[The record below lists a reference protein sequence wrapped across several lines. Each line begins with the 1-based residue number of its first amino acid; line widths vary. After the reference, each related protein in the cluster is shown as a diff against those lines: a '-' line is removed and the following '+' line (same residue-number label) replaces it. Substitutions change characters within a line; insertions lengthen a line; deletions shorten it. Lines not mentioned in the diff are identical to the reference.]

1 MASHPTIMSISFFDA
16 IKQGNR
22 YEVERQLIVDPS
34 LIHVRE
40 DGLSPIMIAAYHHE
54 PEIASFL
61 ADKTVA
67 LTIFE
72 AAATGKINN
81 ILRLLARDPQ
91 LVNAYAGDGF
101 QALGLACYFGHF
113 DVAEYLIKAGAPVNS
128 AARNELKA
136 MPIHSAASAGHVKI
150 VELLLKN
157 RADPNAR
164 EQNGYT
170 PLHAA
175 AQNGDLEMI
184 RTLLY
189 GGAGLDLKSDDG
201 KFPLDLALEGGHTAA
216 AKLLQEG
223 ITKRFKTKRE

>member
-1 MASHPTIMSISFFDA
+1 MSISFFDA

-22 YEVERQLIVDPS
+22 HEVERQLIVDSS

-40 DGLSPIMIAAYHHE
+40 NGLSPIMIAAYHHQ

-72 AAATGKINN
+72 ASATGKINN

-91 LVNAYAGDGF
+91 LVNAYAEDGF
-101 QALGLACYFGHF
+101 QPLGLACYFGHF
-113 DVAEYLIKAGAPVNS
+113 DVAEYLVKAGAPVNS
-128 AARNELKA
+128 TSRNELKA
-136 MPIHSAASAGHVKI
+136 APIQSATAAGHEKI
-150 VELLLKN
+150 VRMLLAN
-157 RADPNAR
+157 GADPNIR
-164 EQNGYT
+164 EQGGYT

-175 AQNGDLEMI
+175 AQNGDEMVI

-189 GGAGLDLKSDDG
+189 GGADLGIKSNDG
-201 KFPLDLALEGGHTAA
+201 KLPLDLALEAGHTEAA
-216 AKLLQEG
+216 RLLEEG
-223 ITKRFKTKRE
+223 ITKRFKTKRG

>member
-1 MASHPTIMSISFFDA
+1 MSTSFLDA

-22 YEVERQLIVDPS
+22 NEVERQLDADPG

-40 DGLSPIMIAAYHHE
+40 EGLSPIMIAAYHGQ
-54 PEIASFL
+54 PPIASYL

-101 QALGLACYFGHF
+101 QALGLACYFGHL
-113 DVAEYLIKAGAPVNS
+113 DVAEYLLKAGAPVNS
-128 AARNELKA
+128 PSRNDLRA
-136 MPIHSAASAGHVKI
+136 TPIQSAAAAGHVKI
-150 VELLLKN
+150 VELLLKHK
-157 RADPNAR
+157 AEPNAR
-164 EQNGYT
+164 EQGGYT

-175 AQNGDLEMI
+175 AQNGDQEMI
-184 RTLLY
+184 RALLY
-189 GGAGLDLKSDDG
+189 GGADLTLLSDDG
-201 KFPLDLALEGGHTAA
+201 RMPLDLALAAGHTQA

-223 ITKRFKTKRE
+223 ITKQFRLKRD

>member
-1 MASHPTIMSISFFDA
+1 MRYSVSFFDA

-22 YEVERQLIVDPS
+22 HEVERQLIVDPS

-40 DGLSPIMIAAYHHE
+40 EGLSPILVAAYHGQ

-91 LVNAYAGDGF
+91 LVNAYAIDGF
-101 QALGLACYFGHF
+101 QPLGLAAYFGHF
-113 DVAEYLIKAGAPVNS
+113 DSAEYLLKAGAPINS
-128 AARNELKA
+128 PSRNELKA
-136 MPIHSAASAGHVKI
+136 TPLQSAASAGHVKI
-150 VELLLKN
+150 VEMLIKY
-157 RADPNAR
+157 RADPNVQ
-164 EQNGYT
+164 EQGGYT
-170 PLHAA
+170 PLHSA
-175 AQNGDLEMI
+175 AQNGDQATI
-184 RTLLY
+184 RALLY
-189 GGAGLDLKSDDG
+189 GGADLTLRSEDG
-201 KFPLDLALEGGHTAA
+201 KTPLDIAIEAGHTEA

-223 ITKRFKTKRE
+223 ITKRFKLKRE

>member
-1 MASHPTIMSISFFDA
+1 MSISFFDA

-22 YEVERQLIVDPS
+22 YEVERQLIVDPA

-40 DGLSPIMIAAYHHE
+40 DGLSPIMIAAYHGQ
-54 PEIASFL
+54 PDIASFL

-91 LVNAYAGDGF
+91 LVNAYAEDGF
-101 QALGLACYFGHF
+101 QPLGLACYFGHF
-113 DVAEYLIKAGAPVNS
+113 DAAEYLVKAGAPINS
-128 AARNELKA
+128 PSRNELRA
-136 MPIHSAASAGHVKI
+136 TPLQSAAAAGHVNI
-150 VELLLKN
+150 VEMLLKH
-157 RADPNAR
+157 RADPNVQ
-164 EQNGYT
+164 EQGGHT

-175 AQNGDLEMI
+175 AQNGDLKTV
-184 RTLLY
+184 RALLY
-189 GGAGLDLKSDDG
+189 GGADMTLRSNDG
-201 KFPLDLALEGGHTAA
+201 KTPLDLAIESGHMET

-223 ITKRFKTKRE
+223 ITKRFKPKWE

>member
-1 MASHPTIMSISFFDA
+1 MSISFFEA
-16 IKQGNR
+16 IKQRNR
-22 YEVERQLIVDPS
+22 AEVERQLAADPG

-40 DGLSPIMIAAYHHE
+40 NGLSPILIAAYYQE
-54 PEIASFL
+54 AEIASFL

-91 LVNAYAGDGF
+91 LVNAYADDGF
-101 QALGLACYFGHF
+101 QALGLACYFGHL
-113 DVAEYLIKAGAPVNS
+113 DVAEYLVKAGAPVNS
-128 AARNELKA
+128 ASRNELKA
-136 MPIHSAASAGHVKI
+136 MPIHSAASAGHEKI
-150 VELLLKN
+150 VELLLEY

-175 AQNGDLEMI
+175 AQNGDEEVI
-184 RTLLY
+184 RVLLY
-189 GGAGLDLKSDDG
+189 GGADLGLKSEDN
-201 KFPLDLALEGGHTAA
+201 KTPLDLALEAGHAGA
-216 AKLLQEG
+216 IKLLQEG
-223 ITKRFKTKRE
+223 ITKRFKVKRG